1 LTSISFRLVLVADPT
16 PKLSQKHDKCETCR
30 EDISGRTYSN
40 GVFVEGETM
49 GMNRHADCYEEGD
62 KEPGET
68 NHGIGDYILV
78 FQGPVIPTSSH
89 DNHKYVD
96 CDGLG

>member
-1 LTSISFRLVLVADPT
+1 
-16 PKLSQKHDKCETCR
+16 
-30 EDISGRTYSN
+30 
-40 GVFVEGETM
+40 M

-96 CDGLG
+96 CDGLV